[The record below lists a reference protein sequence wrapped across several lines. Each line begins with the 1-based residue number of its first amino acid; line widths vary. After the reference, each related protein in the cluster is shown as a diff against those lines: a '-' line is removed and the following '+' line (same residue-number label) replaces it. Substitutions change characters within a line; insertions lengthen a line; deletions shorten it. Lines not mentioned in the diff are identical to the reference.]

1 MSQTVRPWIAEPP
14 GGWTAEAVIA
24 LPDDRRRYELIDGE
38 LLVTA
43 SVSFAHQ
50 HVLGELMLRLYR
62 YTADNGIGDTLPSP
76 ADLVLDPRTLVK
88 PDLFVLPRVN
98 GRRIL
103 EWSDVEGRLL
113 LAIEVMSPATARAD
127 RLIKRRRFQ
136 RAGIEYWVV
145 DIEAR
150 LVERWRPDDE
160 RPEIVAESLIWQP
173 DPAIAP
179 LSIDVPEVFA
189 RALDR

>member
-1 MSQTVRPWIAEPP
+1 MPEAPP
-14 GGWTAEAVIA
+14 GGWTTEAVIA
-24 LPDDRRRYELIDGE
+24 LPDDRRRYELVDGE

-43 SVSFAHQ
+43 VVSFQHQ
-50 HVLGELMLRLYR
+50 HVLSELMLRLGA
-62 YTADNGIGDTLPSP
+62 YTEDNIIGDTLPSP

-98 GRRIL
+98 GQRIL

-127 RLIKRRRFQ
+127 RLIKRQRYQ

-145 DIEAR
+145 DADAR
-150 LVERWRPDDE
+150 LVERWRPGDE
-160 RPEIVAESLIWQP
+160 RPEIIADRLEWQP

-179 LSIDVPEVFA
+179 LSIDLPELF
-189 RALDR
+189 RQALDR